1 VAISTGSGPGQ
12 VNANINVTPMI
23 DVMLVL
29 LIIFMVVAP
38 LATVSIRLDLPP
50 ATPPPPGQ
58 HEKPPTFISIQ
69 DSGQIFVS
77 FGKTDIRPSSM
88 QALGA
93 DLADVASAAAL
104 VERTVAELGAIDI
117 VVNNAGIT
125 RDNLVMRLKDEDW
138 DAVLNANLRGA
149 FAAIRAASRGMMKR
163 RSGRIIN
170 MSSMGG
176 RIYEP
181 LGSWYHATKFAVEGM
196 SDALRLEL
204 APFGIDVVLI
214 EPGGMNTEWGAIAA
228 DSLLATSA
236 HTAYAA
242 QATGVARM
250 LRSVDQKPKPSS
262 SPDRIARAVVRA
274 AQARRPKTRYLLGPG
289 AKPLVTLHQF
299 LPDRVFDAILARV
312 FKPVS

>member
-1 VAISTGSGPGQ
+1 MATKVAIVTGASSGIGH
-12 VNANINVTPMI
+12 
-23 DVMLVL
+23 
-29 LIIFMVVAP
+29 
-38 LATVSIRLDLPP
+38 ATAFRL
-50 ATPPPPGQ
+50 
-58 HEKPPTFISIQ
+58 HEA
-69 DSGQIFVS
+69 GYAVY
-77 FGKTDIRPSSM
+77 
-88 QALGA
+88 AGA
-93 DLADVASAAAL
+93 RRVEKMKDLADLGIHAIELDVTDDASMVAF
-104 VERTVAELGAIDI
+104 VDRVIAETGRID
-117 VVNNAGIT
+117 VLVNNAGY
-125 RDNLVMRLKDEDW
+125 
-138 DAVLNANLRGA
+138 GA
-149 FAAIRAASRGMMKR
+149 FGALEDVPNDEGRRQFDVNVFGLARLTQLVLPHMRTQ

-176 RIYEP
+176 RISEP

-204 APFGIDVVLI
+204 APFGIRVVLI

-228 DSLLATSA
+228 DSLLAASA

-262 SPDRIARAVVRA
+262 SPDRIAKAVVRA

-289 AKPLVTLHQF
+289 AKPLVTLHRF

>member
-1 VAISTGSGPGQ
+1 MTSKVAIVTGASSGIGH
-12 VNANINVTPMI
+12 
-23 DVMLVL
+23 
-29 LIIFMVVAP
+29 
-38 LATVSIRLDLPP
+38 ATALRL
-50 ATPPPPGQ
+50 
-58 HEKPPTFISIQ
+58 HEAGYT
-69 DSGQIFVS
+69 VY
-77 FGKTDIRPSSM
+77 
-88 QALGA
+88 AGA
-93 DLADVASAAAL
+93 RRVEKMKDLADLGIHAIELDVTDDASVVAL
-104 VERTVAELGAIDI
+104 IDRVIAETGRID
-117 VVNNAGIT
+117 VLVNNAGY
-125 RDNLVMRLKDEDW
+125 
-138 DAVLNANLRGA
+138 GA
-149 FAAIRAASRGMMKR
+149 FGALEDVPNDEGRRQFDVNVFGLARLTQLALPHMRAQN
-163 RSGRIIN
+163 SGRIIN

-176 RIYEP
+176 RICEP

>member
-1 VAISTGSGPGQ
+1 MATKVAIVTGASSGIGH
-12 VNANINVTPMI
+12 
-23 DVMLVL
+23 
-29 LIIFMVVAP
+29 
-38 LATVSIRLDLPP
+38 ATAFRL
-50 ATPPPPGQ
+50 
-58 HEKPPTFISIQ
+58 HEA
-69 DSGQIFVS
+69 GYAVY
-77 FGKTDIRPSSM
+77 
-88 QALGA
+88 AGA
-93 DLADVASAAAL
+93 RRVEKMKDLADLGIHAIELDVTDDASMVAF
-104 VERTVAELGAIDI
+104 VDRVIAETGRID
-117 VVNNAGIT
+117 VLVNNAGY
-125 RDNLVMRLKDEDW
+125 
-138 DAVLNANLRGA
+138 GA
-149 FAAIRAASRGMMKR
+149 FGALEDVPNDEGRRQFDVNVFGLARLTQLVLPHMRTQ

-176 RIYEP
+176 RIVEP

-204 APFGIDVVLI
+204 KPFGIRVVLI
-214 EPGGMNTEWGAIAA
+214 EPGGMNTEWGGISA

-262 SPDRIARAVVRA
+262 SPDRIAKAVVRA

-289 AKPLVTLHQF
+289 AKPRVTLHRF
-299 LPDRVFDAILARV
+299 VPDRAFDAILARV

>member
-1 VAISTGSGPGQ
+1 MATKVAIVTGASSGIGH
-12 VNANINVTPMI
+12 
-23 DVMLVL
+23 
-29 LIIFMVVAP
+29 
-38 LATVSIRLDLPP
+38 ATAFRL
-50 ATPPPPGQ
+50 
-58 HEKPPTFISIQ
+58 HEA
-69 DSGQIFVS
+69 GYAVY
-77 FGKTDIRPSSM
+77 
-88 QALGA
+88 AGA
-93 DLADVASAAAL
+93 RRVEKMKDLADLGIHAIELDVTDDASMVAF
-104 VERTVAELGAIDI
+104 VDRVIAETGRID
-117 VVNNAGIT
+117 VLVNNAGY
-125 RDNLVMRLKDEDW
+125 
-138 DAVLNANLRGA
+138 GA
-149 FAAIRAASRGMMKR
+149 FGALEDVPNDEGRRQFDVNVFGLARLTQLVLPHMRTQ

-176 RIYEP
+176 RISEP

-204 APFGIDVVLI
+204 APFGIRVVLI

-228 DSLLATSA
+228 DSLLAASA

-262 SPDRIARAVVRA
+262 SPDRIAKAVVRA

-289 AKPLVTLHQF
+289 AKPLVTLHRF

-312 FKPVS
+312 FKTVS

>member
-1 VAISTGSGPGQ
+1 MSTQVAIVTGASSGIGH
-12 VNANINVTPMI
+12 
-23 DVMLVL
+23 
-29 LIIFMVVAP
+29 
-38 LATVSIRLDLPP
+38 ATALRL
-50 ATPPPPGQ
+50 
-58 HEKPPTFISIQ
+58 HEAGYT
-69 DSGQIFVS
+69 VY
-77 FGKTDIRPSSM
+77 
-88 QALGA
+88 AGA
-93 DLADVASAAAL
+93 RRVEKMKDLADLGIHAIELDVTDDASVVAL
-104 VERTVAELGAIDI
+104 IDQVIAETGRID
-117 VVNNAGIT
+117 VLVNNAGY
-125 RDNLVMRLKDEDW
+125 
-138 DAVLNANLRGA
+138 GA
-149 FAAIRAASRGMMKR
+149 FGALEDVPNDEGRRQFDVNVFGLARLTQLVLPYMRAQ